1 MTFWQR
7 VGRWLDNVLGGPDH
21 SMEVDPK
28 RIDAAI
34 RLIQTTIDEQ
44 QREQQVRRLKV
55 SDLDETRQAR
65 LANELRELL
74 AKRDAK

>member
-7 VGRWLDNVLGGPDH
+7 MGRWLDNLLGGPDH
-21 SMEVDPK
+21 STDVDPT

-34 RLIQTTIDEQ
+34 KLIQTTIDEQ
-44 QREQQVRRLKV
+44 QREQQVRRLNV
-55 SDLDETRQAR
+55 SDLDESRQNR

-74 AKRDAK
+74 AKRDAE